1 MADCP
6 IELPR
11 RAVVEGFP
19 LHCLSYF
26 RFVVFPQQARE
37 SVSVQKQTLLSCKLF
52 SLRRICGRIINRI
65 GGVSVENGKQPRKR
79 KDYTEQLCVDGKHFR
94 SVTAFCEEYNLG
106 YRTVLAHLKQGRSG
120 ADIVRIMLE
129 LPDIPKKNR
138 SSRPVTHAG
147 IEYPSLAEA
156 CRALQLKRGRVYNF
170 LQRGIST
177 EEALE
182 MAIEAQKAYEGRSD
196 GRSSSRGPAG
206 NPCIIDGVEFQSRKD
221 ACAAFQLSY
230 PSVMSRIQR
239 HPEMPFEEALLRGA
253 RKWRYIEPVRQ
264 LSSPASTPSSFRF
277 SSSHGDEPDLP
288 LLLQIEELLV
298 ANGYGDPGDF
308 LCEWDREPE
317 RWGIE
322 LDVYLHPPKDRKCVD
337 ICYERTSPGFVQSF
351 QFFVCDFLLVP
362 EGNMERCQKLIN
374 ELHTEFAGVTLCILD
389 ETVRASGLYI
399 ASGQSFSGRQFM
411 YALHRFLGTAAEM
424 HSRFLEEFGA
434 KSESPN

>member
-1 MADCP
+1 M
-6 IELPR
+6 
-11 RAVVEGFP
+11 
-19 LHCLSYF
+19 
-26 RFVVFPQQARE
+26 
-37 SVSVQKQTLLSCKLF
+37 
-52 SLRRICGRIINRI
+52 
-65 GGVSVENGKQPRKR
+65 
-79 KDYTEQLCVDGKHFR
+79 
-94 SVTAFCEEYNLG
+94 
-106 YRTVLAHLKQGRSG
+106 
-120 ADIVRIMLE
+120 
-129 LPDIPKKNR
+129 
-138 SSRPVTHAG
+138 
-147 IEYPSLAEA
+147 
-156 CRALQLKRGRVYNF
+156 
-170 LQRGIST
+170 
-177 EEALE
+177 
-182 MAIEAQKAYEGRSD
+182 GRSD

-206 NPCIIDGVEFQSRKD
+206 DPCIIDGVEFQSRKD